1 MVEFNKIKDRTPEE
15 TVRKCKSILDDLGIT
30 VKEKWFKS
38 ADCFFSVCLCI
49 NGSNVGVNGKGS
61 SSGYALA
68 SGYGELLERLQN
80 QYLVFPHFPFHLV
93 GEEERKFYFCPD
105 EVWGDFEV
113 FKTSFYKLY
122 PVLDMSYEFVFEN
135 LVNAQQKTKDGNL
148 LMIPFDDILTN
159 EKHLIPKVF
168 LDLFPGSNGMCSGN
182 SKPEAIVQG
191 LSEIAERFVI
201 RESFNSSYEGKSLE
215 QNRWDVFF
223 PDVVPLLE
231 KLSSRKGVDVYVL
244 DYSKDFNLP
253 VLGVV
258 YIDKIKHKY
267 LVNHGSHPNIQVAL
281 ERCLTEL
288 LQGQE
293 LDEFDYLIEFEPKEE
308 ICSEVEDLKPI
319 FLDRRGNYPFNFFK
333 FNSIHDVNIE
343 VFSSSVDNS
352 VLEKSLC
359 SLFIQQNKKILV
371 RDCSFLGFNSYQI
384 LVPGVSELFHLNRL
398 NLFVQTKNL
407 VHKNEILQSVNEIAN
422 NIPVEIKDYSEE
434 ICKASFD
441 SVIRLPLC
449 KTSPIGRFP
458 VAFLNIWSAL
468 IQKDF
473 RRACDLLDNL
483 LEKNRTSNEYL
494 KTVVQILKN
503 SSLHSCKEIMQVYK
517 LFYDDYDDLIGTVL
531 SGRIIGVP
539 FFNCPNC
546 NSCLLNDICKGKVF
560 FELQKKIDALYVNFM
575 GSKNGCQ

>member
-49 NGSNVGVNGKGS
+49 NESNVGVNGKGS
-61 SSGYALA
+61 SPGYALA

-182 SKPEAIVQG
+182 SKSEAIVQG

-352 VLEKSLC
+352 ALEKSLC
-359 SLFIQQNKKILV
+359 SLIIQQNKKILV

-407 VHKNEILQSVNEIAN
+407 VHKNKILQSVNEIAN

-517 LFYDDYDDLIGTVL
+517 LFYDDYDDLIDTVL

-560 FELQKKIDALYVNFM
+560 FELQKKLDDLYINFM
-575 GSKNGCQ
+575 VSKNGCQ

>member
-49 NGSNVGVNGKGS
+49 NESNVGVNGKGS
-61 SSGYALA
+61 SPGYALA

-182 SKPEAIVQG
+182 SKSEAIVQG

-343 VFSSSVDNS
+343 VFSSSVDTPF
-352 VLEKSLC
+352 K
-359 SLFIQQNKKILV
+359 
-371 RDCSFLGFNSYQI
+371 Y
-384 LVPGVSELFHLNRL
+384 
-398 NLFVQTKNL
+398 TK
-407 VHKNEILQSVNEIAN
+407 SVNAN
-422 NIPVEIKDYSEE
+422 K
-434 ICKASFD
+434 
-441 SVIRLPLC
+441 
-449 KTSPIGRFP
+449 
-458 VAFLNIWSAL
+458 
-468 IQKDF
+468 
-473 RRACDLLDNL
+473 LL
-483 LEKNRTSNEYL
+483 
-494 KTVVQILKN
+494 
-503 SSLHSCKEIMQVYK
+503 
-517 LFYDDYDDLIGTVL
+517 
-531 SGRIIGVP
+531 
-539 FFNCPNC
+539 
-546 NSCLLNDICKGKVF
+546 
-560 FELQKKIDALYVNFM
+560 
-575 GSKNGCQ
+575 

>member
-1 MVEFNKIKDRTPEE
+1 MVKFNKIKDRTPEE
-15 TVRKCKSILDDLGIT
+15 TIRKCKSILDDLGIT

-49 NGSNVGVNGKGS
+49 NESNVGVNGKGS
-61 SSGYALA
+61 SPDYALA

-80 QYLVFPHFPFHLV
+80 QYLIFPHFPFHLV
-93 GEEERKFYFCPD
+93 DEEERKFYFCPD
-105 EVWGDFEV
+105 EVWGNFEV

-122 PVLDMSYEFVFEN
+122 PVLDMSYEFIFEK

-148 LMIPFDDILTN
+148 LMVPFDDILTN
-159 EKHLIPKVF
+159 EKYLIPKVF

-182 SKPEAIVQG
+182 SKSEAIVQG

-215 QNRWDVFF
+215 QNQWDVFF

-258 YIDKIKHKY
+258 YIDKVKHKY

-293 LDEFDYLIEFEPKEE
+293 LDEFDYLIDFEPREE

-333 FNSIHDVNIE
+333 FDSIQDVNIK

-384 LVPGVSELFHLNRL
+384 LVPGISELFHLNRR

-407 VHKNEILQSVNEIAN
+407 AFKNEILQSVNEIAN

-449 KTSPIGRFP
+449 KPSPIGKLP
-458 VAFLNIWSAL
+458 VVFLNIWSAL

-494 KTVVQILKN
+494 KTVVQILKK

-517 LFYDDYDDLIGTVL
+517 LFYDDYDDLIDTVL

-560 FELQKKIDALYVNFM
+560 FELQKKLDDLYINFM
-575 GSKNGCQ
+575 VSKNGCQ

>member
-49 NGSNVGVNGKGS
+49 NESNVGVNGKGS
-61 SSGYALA
+61 SPGYALA

-182 SKPEAIVQG
+182 SKSEAIVQG

-352 VLEKSLC
+352 ALEKSLC

-407 VHKNEILQSVNEIAN
+407 VHKNKILQSVNEIAN

-531 SGRIIGVP
+531 GGRIIGVP

-560 FELQKKIDALYVNFM
+560 FELQKKLDDLYINFM
-575 GSKNGCQ
+575 VSKNGCQ

>member
-61 SSGYALA
+61 SPGYALA

-575 GSKNGCQ
+575 GSKNGCH

>member
-61 SSGYALA
+61 SPGYALA

-539 FFNCPNC
+539 LFNCPNC